1 MQHLVRD
8 KSFYKLVFGIA
19 IPIAF
24 QNLITLATSMMD
36 TVMLGRADDTG
47 VFLSASSLANQPF
60 FILSLIGFGL
70 AGAGT
75 VLAAQ
80 YWGKRDMAPIRAIFA
95 MVLKAAFVLS
105 CIMASLVLF
114 LPEWVMGLYSS
125 SPAII
130 AAGADYL
137 RILGFAYLTF
147 GLSNT
152 MVCLLRSVERVKIS
166 VVVNSVSFCTNVFLN
181 WVLIFGN
188 LGAPALGIRGAA
200 IATLVAR
207 LLEFFITF
215 FYVFVIDRRLCFR
228 PRHLLLFDRTLA
240 KDLLRHGTPV
250 LVNEVMWSL
259 GTTLQAAI
267 LGHIT
272 YSAGDPVGA
281 NTIASMVQQ
290 LSTVIIF
297 GVANATAVVV
307 GKAIGEGKLEEARR
321 RAYTLTYL
329 SVGIGVLACGVI
341 LLANRAVVNIYDIP
355 EATKELARQLMVVVA
370 VVTFFVS
377 LSSVSIMGTLRGAGD
392 TRFCLTAEMICLWLV
407 ALPLAA
413 LAAFALHWPV
423 PLVLVCMKI
432 DEPLKALICLI
443 RLRGRKWLNTLTRS
457 FEGAG
462 TGSPEAG
469 LEK

>member
-1 MQHLVRD
+1 MQHLA
-8 KSFYKLVFGIA
+8 KNKAFYKLIFGIA

-36 TVMLGRADDTG
+36 TIMLGRADDTG

-60 FILSLIGFGL
+60 FILSLVAFGL
-70 AGAGT
+70 SGAGT

-80 YWGKRDMAPIRAIFA
+80 YWGKRDMAPIRTIFA
-95 MVLKAAFVLS
+95 MVLKVALVLS
-105 CIMASLVLF
+105 VGMASVVLF
-114 LPEWVMGLYSS
+114 APEWVMGLYSS
-125 SPAII
+125 SPEII
-130 AAGADYL
+130 SAGADYL
-137 RILGFAYLTF
+137 RIIGFAYITF

-152 MVCLLRSVERVKIS
+152 TVCLLRSIERVKIS
-166 VVVNSVSFCTNVFLN
+166 VVVNSVSFGTNVFLN

-200 IATLVAR
+200 IATLIAR
-207 LLEFFITF
+207 LLEFVITF
-215 FYVFVIDRRLCFR
+215 FYVFVLDKRLGFR

-240 KDLLRHGTPV
+240 GDLLRHGSPV

-272 YSAGDPVGA
+272 YAVGDPVGA

-297 GVANATAVVV
+297 GVGNAAAVAV
-307 GKAIGEGKLEEARR
+307 GKSIGEGNVEEAKR
-321 RAYTLTYL
+321 RARTLTLL
-329 SVGIGVLACGVI
+329 SVVIGALACGLI
-341 LLANRAVVNIYDIP
+341 LLVNRAVVDIYEIP
-355 EATKELARQLMVVVA
+355 QATKELARQLMVVVA
-370 VVTFFVS
+370 VITFFLS
-377 LSSVSIMGTLRGAGD
+377 ISSVSIMGTLRGAGD
-392 TRFCLTAEMICLWLV
+392 TRFCLITEMICLWLI

-413 LAAFALHWPV
+413 LAAFVLHWPV

-432 DEPLKALICLI
+432 DEPLKALFCLV
-443 RLRGRKWLNTLTRS
+443 RLRGNSWLNTLTRG
-457 FEGAG
+457 F
-462 TGSPEAG
+462 T
-469 LEK
+469 